1 MTRRDKV
8 VKIVTKFR
16 DDDIDLI
23 DMDQLLSVLAELGED
38 LYVQLLGQL
47 SDDGQV
53 LLKNAGDQ
61 QGGLTL
67 RNLDAELHALKGA
80 AATLGL
86 GGVGGNAQ
94 TLRNRPDATRTDVA
108 RLIDI
113 LHQSVA
119 AARRVASG

>member
-1 MTRRDKV
+1 M
-8 VKIVTKFR
+8 TKFR

-47 SDDGQV
+47 SDDGQA
-53 LLKNAGDQ
+53 LLQNAGDQ
-61 QGGLTL
+61 QGGPTL
-67 RNLDAELHALKGA
+67 RNLDAELRALKGA

-86 GGVGGNAQ
+86 GGVGANAQ
-94 TLRNRPDATRTDVA
+94 TLRDKPDATRTDVA
-108 RLIDI
+108 GLIDI